1 MARTSARSAAAARS
15 KAGATSSVALAALD
29 ALDDAYL
36 VVDTKWRIVA
46 ANRAFARFHGG
57 DQASYAGRDLWDVLP
72 PLARDYESALVR
84 ATTAD
89 GLRRSFRAAGFPT
102 GSQHA
107 FEITVTSMTG
117 GGTCVRI
124 AAVPV
129 ASWAER
135 ELAERSEEN
144 ASLSEVAR
152 LLAQEDDVGTL
163 LQVLCARA
171 MLICDAAG
179 ANVGEIHGDEVHIVA
194 GAGFGDG
201 LRDARFP
208 LIGSLTGRVAE
219 ARALVRTDDYRADYG
234 RVFPG
239 RPGFEPAVALGAPL
253 IAHGDVLGV
262 LLIQRLSHGATFT
275 EREERRLRA
284 IADHAA
290 IALWKTKL
298 LEQVREANRSKSEF
312 MAVISHELRTPLT
325 ALTGYEELLADE
337 VFGPLTE
344 QQQSAI
350 ERMRT
355 STELLTLLIDE
366 VLTVARLEA
375 GREVMRPI
383 DTSIR
388 DVVSAAVAVLEP
400 LALDKGLALRLS
412 EPDAPMPLHTD
423 GEMIRRILVNLGA
436 NAIKFTD
443 AGHVEIS
450 ALPEGEY
457 VNFSVRD
464 TGIGI
469 AAADVPRLFRPF
481 TQLDSGV
488 TRRYGGTGLGLYIS
502 HRLAMLLGGTLTV
515 ESAVGEGSVF
525 TLRIPA
531 RPAAPEAVPS

>member
-1 MARTSARSAAAARS
+1 MRRAPARSATPPAAESFA
-15 KAGATSSVALAALD
+15 VAALD

-36 VVDTKWRIVA
+36 VVGADWRIVF
-46 ANRAFARFHGG
+46 ANRAFTRLRGG
-57 DQASYAGRDLWDVLP
+57 EPQSWTAHDLWDALP
-72 PLARDYESALVR
+72 PLAHAYEAQLVR
-84 ATTAD
+84 ATAAD
-89 GLRRSFRAAGFPT
+89 ALRRSFRISGLGGDAHGAL
-102 GSQHA
+102 
-107 FEITVTSMTG
+107 EVTVTPMTG
-117 GGTCVRI
+117 GGVCVRI
-124 AAVPV
+124 AAVSA

-135 ELAERSEEN
+135 ALAERSEEN

-152 LLAQEDDVGTL
+152 LLAQETDVDAL

-171 MLICDAAG
+171 MVICDAAG
-179 ANVGEIHGDEVHIVA
+179 ANVGEIDGDLVHVVA
-194 GAGFGDG
+194 GAGLGDA
-201 LRDARFP
+201 LRGARFP
-208 LIGSLTGRVAE
+208 LEGSLTGRVVAG
-219 ARALVRTDDYRADYG
+219 RTLVRTDDYRRDYG
-234 RVFPG
+234 DVFPG

-262 LLIQRLSHGATFT
+262 LLIQRLSRAAAFT

-290 IALWKTKL
+290 IALWKTRL
-298 LEQVREANRSKSEF
+298 LEEVREANRSKSEF

-325 ALTGYEELLADE
+325 ALTGYEELLSDE

-375 GREVMRPI
+375 GREVVRPAPG
-383 DTSIR
+383 SVR
-388 DVVSAAVAVLEP
+388 DVVSAATAVLEP
-400 LALDKGLALRLS
+400 LALDKGLALRVS
-412 EPDAPMPLHTD
+412 EPEQPVQLRTD
-423 GEMIRRILVNLGA
+423 GEMVRRILVNLGA

-443 AGHVEIS
+443 HGRVEIE
-450 ALPEGEY
+450 AAADGAELK
-457 VNFSVRD
+457 FIVRD

-469 AAADVPRLFRPF
+469 APEDLPRLFRPF

-502 HRLAMLLGGTLTV
+502 QRLATLLGGRLTV
-515 ESAVGEGSVF
+515 ESAVGEGSAF
-525 TLRIPA
+525 TLRIPVEWI
-531 RPAAPEAVPS
+531 APS

>member
-1 MARTSARSAAAARS
+1 MPRQRLRKPPQTGQTTSASGSA
-15 KAGATSSVALAALD
+15 VALAALD

-36 VVDTKWRIVA
+36 VLGPDWRVLF
-46 ANRAFARFHGG
+46 ANSAFSRLTG
-57 DQASYAGRDLWDVLP
+57 SAGSSSGRELWDALP
-72 PLARDYESALVR
+72 PLAREYESTLVR
-84 ATTAD
+84 ATAAD
-89 GLRRSFRAAGFPT
+89 GLRRTFRTSALDRDAHG
-102 GSQHA
+102 A
-107 FEITVTSMTG
+107 FEVTVTAMPEG
-117 GGTCVRI
+117 GVCVRL
-124 AAVPV
+124 AEVPV

-135 ELAERSEEN
+135 ALAERSEEN

-152 LLAQEDDVGTL
+152 LLAQEVDVGAL

-171 MLICDAAG
+171 MVICDAAG
-179 ANVGEIHGDEVHIVA
+179 ANVGEIDGEQVHMVA
-194 GAGFGDG
+194 GAGLGDA
-201 LRDARFP
+201 LRGVRFP
-208 LIGSLTGRVAE
+208 LAGSLTGNIVNSRTV
-219 ARALVRTDDYRADYG
+219 VRTDDYRADYG
-234 RVFPG
+234 NVFAG
-239 RPGFEPAVALGAPL
+239 KPGFEPAVALGAPL
-253 IAHGDVLGV
+253 IAHGEVLGV
-262 LLIQRLSHGATFT
+262 LLVQRLSRGAAFT

-290 IALWKTKL
+290 VALWKTKL

-375 GREVMRPI
+375 GRELVRPG
-383 DTSIR
+383 DTSVR
-388 DVVSAAVAVLEP
+388 EVVSAAVAVLEP
-400 LALDKGLALRLS
+400 LALDKGLALRLN
-412 EPDAPMPLHTD
+412 EPSAPLPMHTD
-423 GEMIRRILVNLGA
+423 GEMVRRILVNLGA

-443 AGHVEIS
+443 KGRVEIE
-450 ALPEGEY
+450 AAPDGEY
-457 VNFSVRD
+457 VRFSVRD

-469 AAADVPRLFRPF
+469 APEDVPRLFRPF
-481 TQLDSGV
+481 TQLDQGV
-488 TRRYGGTGLGLYIS
+488 TRRFGGTGLGLYIS
-502 HRLAMLLGGTLTV
+502 QRLAMLLGGTLNV

-531 RPAAPEAVPS
+531 HRAEPA

>member
-1 MARTSARSAAAARS
+1 
-15 KAGATSSVALAALD
+15 VALAALD

-36 VVDTKWRIVA
+36 VVDTKWRIAA
-46 ANRAFARFHGG
+46 ANRAFARFLGG
-57 DQASYAGRDLWDVLP
+57 DQASYSGRDLWDVLP

-84 ATTAD
+84 ATAAD

-107 FEITVTSMTG
+107 FEITVTTMAG
-117 GGTCVRI
+117 GGICVRI

-171 MLICDAAG
+171 MLNCDAAG
-179 ANVGEIHGDEVHIVA
+179 ANVGEIHDDEVHIVA

-219 ARALVRTDDYRADYG
+219 SRALVRTDDYRADYG

-239 RPGFEPAVALGAPL
+239 LPGFEPAVALGAPL

-290 IALWKTKL
+290 VALWKTKL

-383 DTSIR
+383 ETSIR
-388 DVVSAAVAVLEP
+388 EVVSAAVAVLEP
-400 LALDKGLALRLS
+400 LALDKGLALRLA

-443 AGHVEIS
+443 AGHVEIA
-450 ALPEGEY
+450 ALPEGDH

-469 AAADVPRLFRPF
+469 ATADIPRLFRPF

-502 HRLAMLLGGTLTV
+502 HRLALLLGGTLTV

-531 RPAAPEAVPS
+531 RPAEPEALPS

>member
-1 MARTSARSAAAARS
+1 MARTRARPAAARPKS
-15 KAGATSSVALAALD
+15 DTAPAVALAALD
-29 ALDDAYL
+29 ALDDAYI
-36 VVDTKWRIVA
+36 VVDAQWRILA
-46 ANRAFARFHGG
+46 ANRAFARFRG
-57 DQASYAGRDLWDVLP
+57 DEPAAFTGRELWDVLP
-72 PLARDYESALVR
+72 PLAREYESALVR
-84 ATTAD
+84 STAAD
-89 GLRRSFRAAGFPT
+89 GLRRSFRAAGFT
-102 GSQHA
+102 AGAQTA
-107 FEITVTSMTG
+107 FEITVTAMTG
-117 GGTCVRI
+117 GGICVRI
-124 AAVPV
+124 APISV

-152 LLAQEDDVGTL
+152 ILAQEDDVGTL

-179 ANVGEIHGDEVHIVA
+179 ANVVEIDGGQVQVVA

-201 LRDARFP
+201 MRGARFP

-219 ARALVRTDDYRADYG
+219 ERSLVRTDDYHADYG
-234 RVFPG
+234 LVFPG

-253 IAHGDVLGV
+253 IAHGEVLGV
-262 LLIQRLSHGATFT
+262 LLVQRLSRGATFT

-375 GREVMRPI
+375 GREVMRPV

-400 LALDKGLALRLS
+400 LALDKGLALRLT

-443 AGHVEIS
+443 AGYVEIS
-450 ALPEGEY
+450 AIPEGDH
-457 VNFSVRD
+457 VNFAVRD

-469 AAADVPRLFRPF
+469 AASDVPRLFRPF

-488 TRRYGGTGLGLYIS
+488 TRRFGGTGLGLYIS
-502 HRLAMLLGGTLTV
+502 QRLALLLGGALSV
-515 ESAVGEGSVF
+515 DSVVGEGSVF

-531 RPAAPEAVPS
+531 RPAAPEALPS

>member
-1 MARTSARSAAAARS
+1 MARQRLRTPPTAQSAL
-15 KAGATSSVALAALD
+15 AGAAGSAVALAALD

-36 VVDTKWRIVA
+36 VVGSDWRVIF
-46 ANRAFARFHGG
+46 ANQAFARLSGAPG
-57 DQASYAGRDLWDVLP
+57 STSGRDLWDALP
-72 PLARDYESALVR
+72 PLAREYESSLVR
-84 ATTAD
+84 ATSAD
-89 GLRRSFRAAGFPT
+89 GLRRTFRTSALDRDERG
-102 GSQHA
+102 A
-107 FEITVTSMTG
+107 FEVTVTGMPVG
-117 GGTCVRI
+117 GVCVRV

-135 ELAERSEEN
+135 ALAERSEEN

-152 LLAQEDDVGTL
+152 LLAQELDVNAL
-163 LQVLCARA
+163 MQVLCARA
-171 MLICDAAG
+171 MVICDAAG
-179 ANVGEIHGDEVHIVA
+179 ANVGEIEGDLVHIVA
-194 GAGFGDG
+194 GAGLGDA
-201 LRDARFP
+201 LRDVRFP
-208 LIGSLTGRVAE
+208 LAGSLTGNIVSSQAV
-219 ARALVRTDDYRADYG
+219 VRTDDYRADYG
-234 RVFPG
+234 RVFAG

-253 IAHGDVLGV
+253 IAHGEVLGV
-262 LLIQRLSHGATFT
+262 LLVQRLSPGAVFT

-290 IALWKTKL
+290 VALWKTKL

-375 GREVMRPI
+375 GRELVRPG
-383 DTSIR
+383 DTSVR
-388 DVVSAAVAVLEP
+388 DIVSAAVAVLEP
-400 LALDKGLALRLS
+400 LALDKGLALRLT
-412 EPDAPMPLHTD
+412 EPTSPLPMHTD
-423 GEMIRRILVNLGA
+423 GEMVRRILVNLGA

-443 AGHVEIS
+443 NGRVEIE
-450 ALPEGEY
+450 AAPDGDN
-457 VNFSVRD
+457 VRFSVRD

-469 AAADVPRLFRPF
+469 APEDVPRLFRPF
-481 TQLDSGV
+481 TQLDQGV
-488 TRRYGGTGLGLYIS
+488 TRRFGGTGLGLYIS
-502 HRLAMLLGGTLTV
+502 QRLAALLGGTLTV
-515 ESAVGEGSVF
+515 DSAVGEGSVF

-531 RPAAPEAVPS
+531 HRPDAA

>member
-1 MARTSARSAAAARS
+1 MARTRARQTASPP
-15 KAGATSSVALAALD
+15 KADVTRSVAIAALD
-29 ALDDAYL
+29 ALDDAY
-36 VVDTKWRIVA
+36 VVADTKWRIVV
-46 ANRAFARFHGG
+46 ANRAFARFRGG
-57 DQASYAGRDLWDVLP
+57 EPASFAGRDLWDVLP
-72 PLARDYESALVR
+72 PIAREYESALVHST
-84 ATTAD
+84 AAD
-89 GLRRSFRAAGFPT
+89 GLRRSFRASGFT
-102 GSQHA
+102 DGSQHA
-107 FEITVTSMTG
+107 FEVTVTAMSG
-117 GGTCVRI
+117 GGVCVRI
-124 AAVPV
+124 APV
-129 ASWAER
+129 SAATWAER

-179 ANVGEIHGDEVHIVA
+179 ANVGEIDGDQVDIVA

-201 LRDARFP
+201 MRGARFP

-219 ARALVRTDDYRADYG
+219 ARALVRTDDYHADYG

-253 IAHGDVLGV
+253 IAHGEVLGV

-290 IALWKTKL
+290 IALWKTRL
-298 LEQVREANRSKSEF
+298 LAQVREANRSKSEF

-375 GREVMRPI
+375 GREVMRAT

-400 LALDKGLALRLS
+400 LALDKGLALRLT
-412 EPDAPMPLHTD
+412 EPNAPMPLHTD

-443 AGHVEIS
+443 GGHVEIS
-450 ALPEGEY
+450 AMPDGDHIR
-457 VNFSVRD
+457 FSVRD

-469 AAADVPRLFRPF
+469 APHDMPRLFRPF

-502 HRLAMLLGGTLTV
+502 HRLATLLQGTLTV
-515 ESAVGEGSVF
+515 ESVVGEGSIF

-531 RPAAPEAVPS
+531 QPARPEALPS

>member
-1 MARTSARSAAAARS
+1 
-15 KAGATSSVALAALD
+15 
-29 ALDDAYL
+29 
-36 VVDTKWRIVA
+36 VVF
-46 ANRAFARFHGG
+46 ANQAFARLSGAPG
-57 DQASYAGRDLWDVLP
+57 STSGRDLWDALP
-72 PLARDYESALVR
+72 PLAREYESSLVR
-84 ATTAD
+84 ATSAD
-89 GLRRSFRAAGFPT
+89 GLRRTFRTSALDRDERG
-102 GSQHA
+102 A
-107 FEITVTSMTG
+107 FEVTVTGMPVG
-117 GGTCVRI
+117 GVCVRV

-135 ELAERSEEN
+135 ALAERSEEN

-152 LLAQEDDVGTL
+152 LLAQELDVNAL
-163 LQVLCARA
+163 MQVLCARA
-171 MLICDAAG
+171 MVICDAAG
-179 ANVGEIHGDEVHIVA
+179 ANVGEIEGDLVHIVA
-194 GAGFGDG
+194 GAGLGDA
-201 LRDARFP
+201 LRDVRFP
-208 LIGSLTGRVAE
+208 LAGSLTGNIVSSQAV
-219 ARALVRTDDYRADYG
+219 VRTDDYRADYG
-234 RVFPG
+234 
-239 RPGFEPAVALGAPL
+239 LGAPL
-253 IAHGDVLGV
+253 IAHGEVLGV
-262 LLIQRLSHGATFT
+262 LLVQRLSPGAVFT

-290 IALWKTKL
+290 VALWKTKL

-383 DTSIR
+383 ETSIR
-388 DVVSAAVAVLEP
+388 EVVSAAVAVLEP
-400 LALDKGLALRLS
+400 LALDKGLALRLA

-443 AGHVEIS
+443 AGHVEIA
-450 ALPEGEY
+450 ALPEGDH

-469 AAADVPRLFRPF
+469 ATADIPRLFRPF

-502 HRLAMLLGGTLTV
+502 HRLALLLGGTLTV

-531 RPAAPEAVPS
+531 RPAEPEALPS

>member
-1 MARTSARSAAAARS
+1 MPAVPVPPTPRPPSPE
-15 KAGATSSVALAALD
+15 LEALD
-29 ALDDAYL
+29 EPYL
-36 VVDTKWRIVA
+36 VVDADWRITYANQAFGRLRSGDPA
-46 ANRAFARFHGG
+46 AF
-57 DQASYAGRDLWDVLP
+57 SGRDLFDALP
-72 PLARDYESALVR
+72 PLAREYESSLVR
-84 ATTAD
+84 ATASD
-89 GLRRSFRAAGFPT
+89 RLRRSFRIGGLGGDAHGAL
-102 GSQHA
+102 
-107 FEITVTSMTG
+107 EVTVTALSTG
-117 GGTCVRI
+117 GVCVRI
-124 AAVPV
+124 TAVSA

-135 ELAERSEEN
+135 ALAERSEEN

-152 LLAQEDDVGTL
+152 LLAQETDVDAL

-171 MLICDAAG
+171 MVICDAAG
-179 ANVGEIHGDEVHIVA
+179 ANVGEIEDGLVHVVA
-194 GAGFGDG
+194 GAGLGDA
-201 LRDARFP
+201 LRGARFP
-208 LIGSLTGRVAE
+208 LDGSLTGQVVA
-219 ARALVRTDDYRADYG
+219 ARALVRTDDYRGEYG
-234 RVFPG
+234 DVFPG

-253 IAHGDVLGV
+253 IAHGEVLGV
-262 LLIQRLSHGATFT
+262 LLVQRLSHSAAFT
-275 EREERRLRA
+275 DREERRLRA

-290 IALWKTKL
+290 IALWKTQL

-355 STELLTLLIDE
+355 STDLLTLLIDE

-375 GREVMRPI
+375 GREVVRT
-383 DTSIR
+383 DTRTVR

-400 LALDKGLALRLS
+400 LALDKGLALRVL
-412 EPDAPMPLHTD
+412 EPEQPVMLRTD

-443 AGHVEIS
+443 DGRVEIE
-450 ALPEGEY
+450 AAAEGED
-457 VNFSVRD
+457 VRFVVRD

-469 AAADVPRLFRPF
+469 APADMPRLFRPF

-502 HRLAMLLGGTLTV
+502 QRLAGLLGGTLTV
-515 ESAVGEGSVF
+515 ESTLGEGSAF

-531 RPAAPEAVPS
+531 SFPQPAPGTS